1 MPLYFARFAQFPH
14 FFKVLT
20 VFFSLATLI
29 SLTGAPSLPGGS
41 SLIWFTAVLSLLVDL
56 FIITL
61 LLFELEQ
68 LKIPIRGV
76 SHTSLEGATSLA
88 LSIFH
93 FISIWLCF
101 NSEKFTKSGWFYVAA
116 FFCFV
121 NFVIHAGNFV
131 VYLRAWMAE
140 KRAARSTP
148 NGAHEFPSCGS
159 P

>member
-1 MPLYFARFAQFPH
+1 MVAR
-14 FFKVLT
+14 VLMNEGINTFIIHLPDSISQHT
-20 VFFSLATLI
+20 VSAYSTI
-29 SLTGAPSLPGGS
+29 SGS

-61 LLFELEQ
+61 LLFELEK

-140 KRAARSTP
+140 QRAARSTP
-148 NGAHEFPSCGS
+148 NGAHEFPSYGS